1 MDFPGQIDPVLQKEK
16 LLTSGR
22 DSAAYLAGV
31 MQNLALTG
39 SERAELRACCDQ
51 LEQYV
56 RVLALTTKADE
67 ISSIGYRMAEILAEC
82 VGIISRMQDRF
93 PPGQ

>member
-51 LEQYV
+51 LY
-56 RVLALTTKADE
+56 RVQFENRGPAGARPIAGPRARLVPRT
-67 ISSIGYRMAEILAEC
+67 
-82 VGIISRMQDRF
+82 
-93 PPGQ
+93 